1 MCVRKSYF
9 AYTRKGRISGP
20 VRETAKIARKFI
32 RLNKTNVRKNK
43 IGSYNYFII
52 FFFQFNRQQSSTNSF
67 LCAYVKTYAI
77 RYKKRIQSYS
87 NRIQPT
93 YTGKYVLK
101 KKKKRLHDLLFVII
115 EYNLS

>member
-43 IGSYNYFII
+43 IGSYNYL
-52 FFFQFNRQQSSTNSF
+52 FFFFS
-67 LCAYVKTYAI
+67 
-77 RYKKRIQSYS
+77 
-87 NRIQPT
+87 IQPSA
-93 YTGKYVLK
+93 VFDEFFFV
-101 KKKKRLHDLLFVII
+101 RLRENICHSL
-115 EYNLS
+115 